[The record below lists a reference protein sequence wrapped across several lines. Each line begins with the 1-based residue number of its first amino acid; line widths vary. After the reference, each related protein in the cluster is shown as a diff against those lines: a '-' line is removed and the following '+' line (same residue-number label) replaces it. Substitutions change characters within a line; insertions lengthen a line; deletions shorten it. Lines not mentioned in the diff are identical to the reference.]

1 MLVGVPIKVEAPPID
16 AEYAIASKRGIA
28 KSSSLK
34 FISFEK
40 IAITDNAIGSIIIV
54 DAVLLTHM
62 LIEAVVIIKPAII
75 LLGLVPDKDKIFK
88 AILLCKPQASIAE
101 AIIKPPRKSKTN
113 GWAYELAINFKS
125 KILKIGNSTSGT
137 IPVKYIGIASVTHHT
152 VINKA
157 MPAVN
162 QADLLKS
169 FGGFVNIK
177 INNINIPRTIPNRE
191 TFSLLIILFPLNSCW
206 RFRGN
211 I

>member
-1 MLVGVPIKVEAPPID
+1 MPANIMLVGVPIKVEAPPID
-16 AEYAIASKRGIA
+16 AEYAISSRRGIA

-62 LIEAVVIIKPAII
+62 LIKAVVIIKPAII

-113 GWAYELAINFKS
+113 GWA
-125 KILKIGNSTSGT
+125 
-137 IPVKYIGIASVTHHT
+137 
-152 VINKA
+152 
-157 MPAVN
+157 
-162 QADLLKS
+162 
-169 FGGFVNIK
+169 
-177 INNINIPRTIPNRE
+177 
-191 TFSLLIILFPLNSCW
+191 
-206 RFRGN
+206 
-211 I
+211 